1 MLDRNM
7 KACICSCLLIS
18 AVCDTLAAV
27 GCKKSKGKHRV
38 ERVMPKRSFHRLL
51 WSAEQQRYELSSGGN
66 FQQCFTLH
74 DEQNWLNWLG
84 EQTSFA
90 FHGRCGH
97 LSVVKEE
104 RARGGS
110 YWYAYGS
117 GTGGRR
123 KHYLGP
129 TPRVTLA
136 RLEEEAGAYAAFSSL
151 PWNKTQETLIAEHEA
166 PFRLEVAPSALFS
179 APVAPLQQMPLPLP
193 ASKLSPPQLAG
204 TLIERERL
212 HARLEEALDLPLTL
226 LSASGGWGKTTL
238 LAAWARR
245 QSRAIA
251 WLSLDE
257 TENILAR
264 FWSAVIAALRTCH
277 ASIGATALTL
287 LYSPQPVSIALVL
300 TSLLNEVASLKGTTV
315 LVLDDYHLIA
325 DAAIHE
331 SVLYALEHLPPN
343 LRLVLSTR
351 VDPPFPLARLRLRGQ
366 MSEIRDLDLRFLADD
381 TRHFLVQRMGL
392 PLSETEVAIL
402 ESRTEGWIAGLQL
415 AALAMR
421 QREDHA
427 AFVQTFSG
435 SHRYV
440 LDYFQ
445 DDILAYL
452 PPAAQEFLLQTAILS
467 RLHAPLCQA
476 VTGETACQEL
486 LEELERENLFLV
498 PLDEERRWYRFHEL
512 FRQTLLARLT
522 MSYPERLPVLHLR
535 AAHWYEVQGD
545 LRAAI
550 AHALSAEDFVYA
562 ADLMEHEA
570 EAAWTRGEARTV
582 HEWIEMLPDEIVR
595 VHASFALT
603 AALRLLHTLF
613 GALDEQQ
620 QAAVGHTID
629 RVERLIHEEVL
640 TEAEQ
645 ERLYKR
651 VQLFHLWSVASQSIL
666 VRDMAQLQQCGE
678 KMLPLVR
685 EDEIIWQMAPL
696 FVNVISC
703 MNGLGACDVLKT
715 ALLTAGQQAE
725 KTQQRYEWLRIREW
739 LVLILWET
747 GEVSQAERECR
758 MLLSLLQLEWNQQ
771 TSIEGYLSLTLARI
785 CWACNRCEEAFS
797 HLTHAL
803 ALAQSWQYRA
813 LLAECF
819 ECRVIFALERGQLD
833 EAELALQMLRRQT
846 QESGIAIRLPREE
859 SVQVRLWLAQGDHA
873 AVEAWTAQIHV
884 DQDRPIDVF
893 CWETSLTLARL
904 RLAQHAYATALPI
917 LERLVSHAE
926 RGQRLERMMQGLA
939 LQVVA
944 LAGLKEREQAR
955 ELTIRLLQVAQPGGL
970 VRVFLQAGGSMRRT
984 LQQLYATH
992 ATTLSREMEHHL
1004 ALVLDA
1010 FEQEEWESLVPASL
1024 QARQRGVSLS
1034 SDAAPAHSVLHEPL
1048 SSQELRVL
1056 RLLVAGRT
1064 YAEMAR
1070 ELIVSP
1076 NTIKTQVSSIYRKLG
1091 VNRRAEASLIAQQ
1104 FHLL

>member
-1 MLDRNM
+1 
-7 KACICSCLLIS
+7 
-18 AVCDTLAAV
+18 
-27 GCKKSKGKHRV
+27 
-38 ERVMPKRSFHRLL
+38 
-51 WSAEQQRYELSSGGN
+51 
-66 FQQCFTLH
+66 
-74 DEQNWLNWLG
+74 
-84 EQTSFA
+84 
-90 FHGRCGH
+90 
-97 LSVVKEE
+97 VVKEE

-110 YWYAYGS
+110 YWYAYG
-117 GTGGRR
+117 TGMGGGR

-129 TPRVTLA
+129 TTKVTLA
-136 RLEEEAGAYAAFSSL
+136 RLEEEAGAHAAFSSL
-151 PWNKTQETLIAEHEA
+151 PRNKTQEMLITEYEA
-166 PFRLEVAPSALFS
+166 SFRLEAPPSALFPAS
-179 APVAPLQQMPLPLP
+179 VTPLQQMPLPLP
-193 ASKLSPPQLAG
+193 ASKLSPPQLSG

-238 LAAWARR
+238 LSTWARR
-245 QSRAIA
+245 QSRAVA

-257 TENILAR
+257 MENVPAR
-264 FWSAVIAALRTCH
+264 FWSAVIAALGTCH
-277 ASIGATALTL
+277 ANIGATALTL
-287 LYSPQPVSIALVL
+287 LYSPQPVPLSLIL
-300 TSLLNEVASLKGTTV
+300 TTLLNEVASLKGTTV

-325 DAAIHE
+325 DVAIHE
-331 SVLYALEHLPPN
+331 SMLYALEHLPTN

-351 VDPPFPLARLRLRGQ
+351 VDPPFPLARLRLRRQ
-366 MSEIRDLDLRFLADD
+366 MSEIRDLDLRFRADD
-381 TRHFLVQRMGL
+381 TRDFLVQRMEL

-427 AFVQTFSG
+427 DFVQAFGG

-445 DDILAYL
+445 DDILAHL
-452 PPAAQEFLLQTAILS
+452 PSAAQEFLLQTAILS

-476 VTGETACQEL
+476 VTGEMTCQEL

-522 MSYPERLPVLHLR
+522 MNHPERLPVLHLR
-535 AAHWYEVQGD
+535 AARWYEMQGD
-545 LRAAI
+545 LREAI
-550 AHALSAEDFVYA
+550 AHALSAADFVYA
-562 ADLMEHEA
+562 ADLMERAA
-570 EAAWTRGEARTV
+570 EAAWTTGEARTV
-582 HEWIEMLPDEIVR
+582 HEWIEMLPDEMVCG
-595 VHASFALT
+595 HASFALT

-613 GALDEQQ
+613 GASDEQQ
-620 QAAVGHTID
+620 QVAVGHTID
-629 RVERLIHEEVL
+629 RVERLIHEAVL
-640 TEAEQ
+640 AEAEQ

-651 VQLFHLWSVASQSIL
+651 VRLFHLWSVASQSIL
-666 VRDMAQLQQCGE
+666 VRDMAQLQQCCQE
-678 KMLPLVR
+678 MLPLAR

-703 MNGLGACDVLKT
+703 MNGLGACDVLKE
-715 ALLTAGQQAE
+715 ALLTAGQRAE

-739 LVLILWET
+739 LALILWET

-758 MLLSLLQLEWNQQ
+758 MLLSLLRLEGNQQ

-785 CWACNRCEEAFS
+785 CWASNRCEEAYS
-797 HLTHAL
+797 HFTHAFT
-803 ALAQSWQYRA
+803 LAQSWQYRA

-819 ECRVIFALERGQLD
+819 ECKVIFALERGHLD

-846 QESGIAIRLPREE
+846 QEGGIAIRLPQEE
-859 SVQVRLWLAQGDHA
+859 SVQVRLWLAQGDLA
-873 AVEAWTAQIHV
+873 AAEAWAAQIRF
-884 DQDRPIDVF
+884 DQDRLTDVF
-893 CWETSLTLARL
+893 SWEISLSLARL
-904 RLAQHAYATALPI
+904 RLMQHAYATALPI

-926 RGQRLERMMQGLA
+926 QGQRLERVALGLS

-955 ELTIRLLQVAQPGGL
+955 KLAIRLLQVTQPGRL
-970 VRVFLQAGGSMRRT
+970 VRVFLQAGESMRRT
-984 LQQLYATH
+984 LQQLYATQAK
-992 ATTLSREMEHHL
+992 ATTLPREMEHHL
-1004 ALVLDA
+1004 ARVLDA
-1010 FEQEEWESLVPASL
+1010 FEQEARQNLVPASL
-1024 QARQRGVSLS
+1024 LHRQKDVNLS
-1034 SDAAPAHSVLHEPL
+1034 SDTVPAHPVLREPL
-1048 SSQELRVL
+1048 SFQEQRVL
-1056 RLLVAGRT
+1056 RLLVSGYT

-1104 FHLL
+1104 HHLL